1 MNQQRRKSSIK
12 WTLSDI
18 VDLEYFLE
26 QDQAQGEEVLKKR
39 DRQFYLDKIR
49 WDLDES
55 ASHDL
60 VPPGDGSL
68 ARQAILKWLELRRN
82 SEKEHKQ
89 EPLLPGAL
97 YKETATFLTWLFLFG
112 GLFFGITV
120 VASFF
125 SYAGARPL
133 NISYYLTLSLL
144 GQLILLGVSVA
155 GLMFARTGGVSAP
168 MPLLQRFLALCM
180 HKTME
185 TLKQKSQAHI
195 SRDHQYAMAG
205 ALGLIRAKHRIY
217 GSLFFWPLFIL
228 AQVFALGFNGGVIG
242 MTLARVFF
250 SDTAFGWQST
260 LQVGPELVH
269 GLVSVVALPWSWL
282 FPQGIAC
289 PTLAQI
295 AGSRM
300 ILKDGIYH
308 LTTGDLISW
317 WPFLCLCVLF
327 YGLLPRLVLMGGGQW
342 MKNRCLGS
350 LAFNHASCQR
360 LVARM
365 TTPVVSID
373 GSLSAASFSG
383 ASPSSLSLHPG
394 GKEDPVPET
403 LAPISGKN
411 DAEFLS
417 GRISE
422 KREKTFIF
430 SDSDAPA
437 RTDIEIFPQADKTDK
452 KNKIGIPFHG
462 EHGPPSGP
470 DPLLGSR
477 RALVLVSDDL
487 EEMLDTEALSQQ
499 VLMQCGTTIV
509 KQMPVGVD
517 SQKELEM
524 IKSICS
530 PSYALADKN
539 LQTSLKKIKKVTIT
553 ERPESNTQG
562 ATSEISSPKISPQK
576 PAPDTPNPTS
586 TQNTA
591 PKTRHPISEIQY
603 PAPVMGPISSI
614 VWLHEAWQPPIKE
627 TLFFLKGLR
636 RVAGDGMDI
645 IVGLVGK
652 PSVNTL
658 FTPPSD
664 MDLSVWQKKLDA
676 LGDPWLRMVSME
688 KKS

>member
-1 MNQQRRKSSIK
+1 MK

-26 QDQAQGEEVLKKR
+26 QDQGAQGEEVLKKR

-49 WDLDES
+49 WDLDEAVS
-55 ASHDL
+55 PDS
-60 VPPGDGSL
+60 VPHEDGSL
-68 ARQAILKWLELRRN
+68 ARQAILNWLELRRN
-82 SEKEHKQ
+82 AEKKQ
-89 EPLLPGAL
+89 KQDAVLPGAL
-97 YKETATFLTWLFLFG
+97 YKETATFLTWLFLFA

-125 SYAGARPL
+125 SYSGARPL

-155 GLMFARTGGVSAP
+155 GLLFARTGGVSVP
-168 MPLLQRFLALCM
+168 MPLLQRFLALCV
-180 HKTME
+180 HKTVE
-185 TLKQKSQAHI
+185 TFKQKSQAHI

-228 AQVFALGFNGGVIG
+228 AQVFALGFNVGVIG

-269 GLVSVVALPWSWL
+269 GLVSAVALPWSWL

-289 PTLAQI
+289 PTLEQI

-327 YGLLPRLVLMGGGQW
+327 YGLLPRLVLAGMGQW
-342 MKNRCLGS
+342 MKNRCLGGLS
-350 LAFNHASCQR
+350 FNHASCQR
-360 LVARM
+360 LLARM

-373 GSLSAASFSG
+373 GSVSSASFSF
-383 ASPSSLSLHPG
+383 SG
-394 GKEDPVPET
+394 GKEDSVSET
-403 LAPISGKN
+403 LAPSPGKN
-411 DAEFLS
+411 DA
-417 GRISE
+417 
-422 KREKTFIF
+422 
-430 SDSDAPA
+430 
-437 RTDIEIFPQADKTDK
+437 
-452 KNKIGIPFHG
+452 
-462 EHGPPSGP
+462 

-477 RALVLVSDDL
+477 RALVLVSEDL
-487 EEMLDTEALSQQ
+487 EEMLDGDELPRQ
-499 VLMQCGTTIV
+499 VLMQCGIPLV
-509 KQMPVGVD
+509 EQMLVGVD
-517 SQKELEM
+517 SPKELEM

-530 PSYALADKN
+530 FSHALANNKS
-539 LQTSLKKIKKVTIT
+539 QSLIKGAKKTIT
-553 ERPESNTQG
+553 TDLPEAGTQN
-562 ATSEISSPKISPQK
+562 
-576 PAPDTPNPTS
+576 PAP
-586 TQNTA
+586 A
-591 PKTRHPISEIQY
+591 
-603 PAPVMGPISSI
+603 MGPISSI

-627 TLFFLKGLR
+627 TLSFLQGLR
-636 RVAGDGMDI
+636 RVTGDGMDI

-652 PSVNTL
+652 PSADTL
-658 FTPPSD
+658 FTRPSA

-676 LGDPWLRMVSME
+676 LGDPWLRMVSTE

>member
-1 MNQQRRKSSIK
+1 MKQQRRKFSMK
-12 WTLSDI
+12 WTLPDI

-26 QDQAQGEEVLKKR
+26 QDQDAQGEEDLKKR

-49 WDLDES
+49 WDLDETVP
-55 ASHDL
+55 HDL
-60 VPPGDGSL
+60 LPHEDGSL
-68 ARQAILKWLELRRN
+68 ARQAILKWLELRRDA
-82 SEKEHKQ
+82 EKKHKQ
-89 EPLLPGAL
+89 DALLPGAL

-125 SYAGARPL
+125 SYSGARPL

-144 GQLILLGVSVA
+144 GQLILFGVSVA
-155 GLMFARTGGVSAP
+155 RLMFTRTGGISAP
-168 MPLLQRFLALCM
+168 MPLFQRFLALCV
-180 HKTME
+180 HKTVE

-228 AQVFALGFNGGVIG
+228 AQVFALGFNVGVIG

-289 PTLAQI
+289 PTLEQI

-327 YGLLPRLVLMGGGQW
+327 YGLLPRLVLAGMGQW
-342 MKNRCLGS
+342 MKNRCLGGLS
-350 LAFNHASCQR
+350 FNHASCQR
-360 LVARM
+360 LLARM

-373 GSLSAASFSG
+373 GSLSSVSFSG
-383 ASPSSLSLHPG
+383 GSPSSLLLHPAG
-394 GKEDPVPET
+394 RPET
-403 LAPISGKN
+403 PAPSPGKN
-411 DAEFLS
+411 HAELLS
-417 GRISE
+417 GCISE
-422 KREKTFIF
+422 KREKM
-430 SDSDAPA
+430 
-437 RTDIEIFPQADKTDK
+437 
-452 KNKIGIPFHG
+452 
-462 EHGPPSGP
+462 
-470 DPLLGSR
+470 LLGSR
-477 RALVLVSDDL
+477 QALVLVSDDL
-487 EEMLDTEALSQQ
+487 EEILDGDELPRQ
-499 VLMQCGTTIV
+499 VLMQCGVTLV
-509 KQMPVGVD
+509 EQMLVGVD
-517 SQKELEM
+517 SPKELET

-530 PSYALADKN
+530 PSHALADKK
-539 LQTSLKKIKKVTIT
+539 SLSLTKDIKETIT
-553 ERPESNTQG
+553 TDLPEAGTQNPAPNTQ
-562 ATSEISSPKISPQK
+562 
-576 PAPDTPNPTS
+576 
-586 TQNTA
+586 
-591 PKTRHPISEIQY
+591 HPIRTQY
-603 PAPVMGPISSI
+603 PAPAMGPISSI

-627 TLFFLKGLR
+627 TLFFLQGLR
-636 RVAGDGMDI
+636 RVTGDGTDI

-652 PSVNTL
+652 PSADTL

-688 KKS
+688 KKL

>member
-1 MNQQRRKSSIK
+1 MK
-12 WTLSDI
+12 WTLPDI

-26 QDQAQGEEVLKKR
+26 QDQEAQGEDFFKKR
-39 DRQFYLDKIR
+39 DRQFYLDRIR
-49 WDLDES
+49 WDLDD
-55 ASHDL
+55 AVSHDL
-60 VPPGDGSL
+60 LPQEDGSL

-82 SEKEHKQ
+82 AEKKQ
-89 EPLLPGAL
+89 KQDALLPGAL
-97 YKETATFLTWLFLFG
+97 YTETVTFLTWLFLFG
-112 GLFFGITV
+112 GIFLGITV

-125 SYAGARPL
+125 SYSGSRPL

-144 GQLILLGVSVA
+144 GQLILFGMSVVGVVLA
-155 GLMFARTGGVSAP
+155 HTRGVSAP
-168 MPLLQRFLALCM
+168 MPLLQRFLALCV
-180 HKTME
+180 HKTVE

-228 AQVFALGFNGGVIG
+228 AQVFALGFNVGVIG

-260 LQVGPELVH
+260 LKVGPELVH
-269 GLVSVVALPWSWL
+269 GLVSVLALPWSWI

-289 PTLAQI
+289 PTLEQI

-327 YGLLPRLVLMGGGQW
+327 YGLLPRLALAGMGLL
-342 MKNRCLGS
+342 MKNRCLGA

-360 LVARM
+360 LLARM

-373 GSLSAASFSG
+373 GSVSP
-383 ASPSSLSLHPG
+383 SPSSATSSSSSLTLHSG
-394 GKEDPVPET
+394 GKKSFVSET
-403 LAPISGKN
+403 LAPATGKN

-417 GRISE
+417 GSVSE
-422 KREKTFIF
+422 KRAKIF
-430 SDSDAPA
+430 KFPDSENKNIDQGHAPA
-437 RTDIEIFPQADKTDK
+437 WTDIDISLQPDQPDKKDKTD
-452 KNKIGIPFHG
+452 IPLHG
-462 EHGPPSGP
+462 GECVPSDP
-470 DPLLGSR
+470 DPLFVSR

-487 EEMLDTEALSQQ
+487 EEMLDGDDLPRQ
-499 VLMQCGTTIV
+499 VLMQCGV
-509 KQMPVGVD
+509 PLVEQMLVGGG
-517 SQKELEM
+517 SPKELEM

-530 PSYALADKN
+530 LSHASANNKSQN
-539 LQTSLKKIKKVTIT
+539 LIKGAKKTIT
-553 ERPESNTQG
+553 TDLPEAGTQ
-562 ATSEISSPKISPQK
+562 
-576 PAPDTPNPTS
+576 TPIK
-586 TQNTA
+586 TQ
-591 PKTRHPISEIQY
+591 SQY
-603 PAPVMGPISSI
+603 PAESPMGLISSI

-627 TLFFLKGLR
+627 TFSFLQGLR
-636 RVAGDGMDI
+636 RVTGDGMDI

-652 PSVNTL
+652 PSADTL
-658 FTPPSD
+658 FTRPSD